1 MALPGKT
8 LYTGSYRHNLDDKG
22 RLTIPSAWR
31 AAHGEGEQFLA
42 VTNPGGYISVLP
54 PAEVEKLH
62 EKIAAVP
69 LSDTQARDQ
78 IAAFFA
84 VAQAF
89 TFDKQ
94 GRIALNAD
102 LLQRAGIAKESV
114 LSGSMNT
121 FSIYSPERWAA
132 IAARTSEASQADFL
146 RRYGI

>member
-31 AAHGEGEQFLA
+31 AAHAEGEQFLA
-42 VTNPGGYISVLP
+42 VPNPGGYISELS
-54 PAEVEKLH
+54 PAKEQKMH
-62 EKIAAVP
+62 EKGGAGP
-69 LSDTQARDQ
+69 HSDTQARDQ

-84 VAQAF
+84 VAQGF

-94 GRIALNAD
+94 GRIALNPE
-102 LLQRAGIAKESV
+102 LLQRAGISKESV

-132 IAARTSEASQADFL
+132 ITSRTSEASQADFL